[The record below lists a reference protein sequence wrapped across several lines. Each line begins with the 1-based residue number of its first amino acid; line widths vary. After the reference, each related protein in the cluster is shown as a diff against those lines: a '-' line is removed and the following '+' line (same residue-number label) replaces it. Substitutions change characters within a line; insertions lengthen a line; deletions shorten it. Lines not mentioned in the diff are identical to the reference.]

1 MSTCGG
7 AGRVPTAEVDAPFI
21 HLSVTPGVDVT
32 ASQDNIG
39 TYAMNYCRWI
49 LLMLT
54 TSCLAAPL
62 TVHATILSDS
72 TTLKATYVGIR
83 HGESVP
89 SSQRRVCSSLVA
101 GVDPSNG
108 LTPRG
113 RAETRAATQV
123 WIAAQTPLV
132 ETAFRNRRL
141 VILSSPFSRTR
152 ESADLIAETIEQYFA
167 PSPSTP
173 RGAIKQQIRVETALR
188 ERDFGRY
195 EGQLRSDLIYPRV
208 WAEDARDPTY
218 EGEGVE
224 SALAV
229 QRRVMALIRR
239 LEERSGAGEGWVYLL
254 VSSGDPLKILATGFN
269 RISAAAHQDPQHVPP
284 FRTAEFRVFRW
295 RGVPAAAP

>member
-1 MSTCGG
+1 
-7 AGRVPTAEVDAPFI
+7 
-21 HLSVTPGVDVT
+21 
-32 ASQDNIG
+32 
-39 TYAMNYCRWI
+39 MNYYRWI

-62 TVHATILSDS
+62 TVPAASLRTS

-89 SSQRRVCSSLVA
+89 SSQRRVRSSLVA

-108 LTPRG
+108 LTPLG
-113 RAETRAATQV
+113 QAETRAATQA

-132 ETAFRNRRL
+132 QTAFRNRRL

-167 PSPSTP
+167 ANPSTP
-173 RGAIKQQIRVETALR
+173 AGALKPQIRIEADLR

-218 EGEGVE
+218 QGEGVE

-229 QRRVMALIRR
+229 QRRVTALISQ

-254 VSSGDPLKILATGFN
+254 VSHGDPLKILATAFN
-269 RISAAAHQDPQHVPP
+269 RISAAAHQDPQQVPP
-284 FRTAEFRVFRW
+284 FRTAEFRVFHW
-295 RGVPAAAP
+295 RAVPAAAP